1 VRALSAE
8 SWSAGLLGLLDA
20 DPAERRV
27 LSSILRLDHP
37 TRADLAA
44 KITEF
49 PDEQVDAAIDNL
61 VSLGQVKER
70 ADGGLVVSV
79 NRKTIRDTSGL
90 LDVLGD
96 L

>member
-1 VRALSAE
+1 MVGGSAR
-8 SWSAGLLGLLDA
+8 
-20 DPAERRV
+20 RRV
-27 LSSILRLDHP
+27 LSSILRLEYP
-37 TRADLAA
+37 TREDLAA

-61 VSLGQVKER
+61 VALGQIRER

>member
-1 VRALSAE
+1 LE
-8 SWSAGLLGLLDA
+8 Y
-20 DPAERRV
+20 
-27 LSSILRLDHP
+27 P

-90 LDVLGD
+90 LDALGD